1 MSTLAEQVEELPRL
15 PTQDDLPYDDGMPME
30 SQRHLLQMDLLL
42 QGLEP
47 WAAERDDVV
56 VNGNQF
62 LYFNTQHM
70 RARDFRG
77 PDVYVAV
84 GVRPGERK
92 SWVVWQEGKA
102 PDVIIE
108 LLSESTVQIDKGVKK
123 QVYRDQLRVPNYYW
137 FDPYNAEDRAGF
149 LLQGT
154 RYLPLLP
161 DAAGRL
167 PVPSLGLNLGLWH
180 GDYRGVTM
188 DWLRWMDAQGN
199 LLLLRQERALDQA
212 QRAEQAAEVA
222 QARALAETERAKAER
237 ERADAERER
246 AEAETQR
253 AALAKQRADAA
264 EAELARLRAQLSDG
278 R

>member
-1 MSTLAEQVEELPRL
+1 MSSPAEQLDALPRL

-47 WAAERDDVV
+47 WAAEREDVV

-62 LYFNTQHM
+62 LYFNTEHL

-77 PDVYVAV
+77 PDVYVAA

-108 LLSESTVQIDKGVKK
+108 LLSESTAQIDKGLKK

-154 RYLPLLP
+154 EYLPLLP
-161 DAAGRL
+161 DGQGRL
-167 PVPSLGLNLGLWH
+167 PVPSLGLNLGLWR
-180 GDYRGVTM
+180 GTYRDVNM
-188 DWLRWMDAQGN
+188 EWLRWMDAEGE
-199 LLLLRQERALDQA
+199 LLLLRQEQA
-212 QRAEQAAEVA
+212 AEQTHRAEQTA
-222 QARALAETERAKAER
+222 ALARERARSEQVRAEA
-237 ERADAERER
+237 EKDRADAE
-246 AEAETQR
+246 
-253 AALAKQRADAA
+253 KQRADAA
-264 EAELARLRAQLSDG
+264 EAELARLRARLGDG
-278 R
+278 